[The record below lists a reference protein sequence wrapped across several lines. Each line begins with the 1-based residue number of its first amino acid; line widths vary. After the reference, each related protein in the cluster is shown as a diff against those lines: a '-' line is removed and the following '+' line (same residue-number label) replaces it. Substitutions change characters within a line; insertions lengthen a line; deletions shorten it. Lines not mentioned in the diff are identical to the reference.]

1 MIILLAASLSL
12 DAFAIAV
19 AYALKSTR
27 IPLVSKLVV
36 CAISIGYFGA
46 AMWLGETISRFF
58 SPETAQWVGIAL
70 MSCICLWMFLQVV
83 LERKKKDAPK
93 AEGGAVFAMSLKPL
107 GITVQV
113 IRNPMLCD
121 IDHSH
126 SISPFEAVF
135 LGTALSVDSI
145 SVGIGYAMLGP
156 VSLLAPLIVG
166 LFQFAF
172 LCLGGWIG
180 GRFAALKAN
189 NTDRLQLVSIAVM
202 FVLILVRIFD

>member
-1 MIILLAASLSL
+1 MQGKMHAKGCKQDMIVLLAVSLSL

-27 IPLVSKLVV
+27 VPLVSKLVV
-36 CAISIGYFGA
+36 CAISIFYFGA
-46 AMWLGETISRFF
+46 ALWLGEALSRFF
-58 SPETAQWVGIAL
+58 SPEAAKIVGIAL
-70 MSCICLWMFLQVV
+70 MACICLWTLLQVV
-83 LERKKKDAPK
+83 LGKIKPK
-93 AEGGAVFAMSLKPL
+93 RIAVQA
-107 GITVQV
+107 

-121 IDHSH
+121 IDRSH
-126 SISPFEAVF
+126 SISPFEAIF

-145 SVGIGYAMLGP
+145 SVGIGYAMLGS

-180 GRFAALKAN
+180 GRLATLKAM

>member
-1 MIILLAASLSL
+1 VIILLSVSLSL

-36 CAISIGYFGA
+36 CAITICYFGA
-46 AMWLGETISRFF
+46 AVWLGGTISRFL
-58 SPETAQWVGIAL
+58 SPSIAKWIGIAL
-70 MSCICLWMFLQVV
+70 MSCICLWTLLQVV
-83 LERKKKDAPK
+83 RGKSKE
-93 AEGGAVFAMSLKPL
+93 EE

-121 IDHSH
+121 IDHSR
-126 SISPFEAVF
+126 SISPFEAIF

-145 SVGIGYAMLGP
+145 SVGIGYSLLGP
-156 VSLLAPLIVG
+156 VSLLAPLTVG

-180 GRFAALKAN
+180 ERVVMLRSKR
-189 NTDRLQLVSIAVM
+189 TDRLQLISIAVM
-202 FVLILVRIFD
+202 FVLILIRIFD